1 MRPSA
6 TAGTKSSLRRY
17 VPGFVKRGLLAGKF
31 TATKYL
37 FGYRVPATP
46 HFDEPGLILFRDI
59 LSRTTRYLEY
69 GMGASTV
76 MAWQTA
82 DVVVAVESDAR
93 MLAAVRSTL
102 ASSRR
107 NPRLSR
113 FIHADIGFTK
123 EWGKPV
129 FTRPTRRRLARWEH
143 YAMAPW
149 AFLKQHAIVPDTIL
163 IDGRFRVA
171 CALASLL
178 NLEQGSPCLLLVD
191 DYGDRPHYRVL
202 ENFADRVGT
211 QGCMALFRKK
221 ANFDADRCLQAL
233 RVSNRDWR

>member
-1 MRPSA
+1 MNGAMNSI
-6 TAGTKSSLRRY
+6 KRY
-17 VPGFVKRGLLAGKF
+17 VPGFVRRGVSAGRF

-46 HFDEPGLILFRDI
+46 HFDEPGQILFRDI

-76 MAWQTA
+76 LAWQTA
-82 DVVVAVESDAR
+82 DVVVAVESDVH
-93 MLAAVRSTL
+93 MLAAVRRAL
-102 ASSRR
+102 SSSGR

-113 FIHADIGFTK
+113 LILADIGFTK

-129 FTRPTRRRLARWEH
+129 FTRPTRRRLARWES

-149 AFLKQHAIVPDTIL
+149 AFLKQHAIVPETIL

-171 CALASLL
+171 CALVSLL
-178 NLEQGSPCLLLVD
+178 NLERASPCVLLVD
-191 DYGDRPHYRVL
+191 DYGDRPHYRML
-202 ENFADRVGT
+202 EDFADRAST

-221 ANFDADRCLQAL
+221 ADFDAVRCLQAL
-233 RVSNRDWR
+233 QVSNRDWR